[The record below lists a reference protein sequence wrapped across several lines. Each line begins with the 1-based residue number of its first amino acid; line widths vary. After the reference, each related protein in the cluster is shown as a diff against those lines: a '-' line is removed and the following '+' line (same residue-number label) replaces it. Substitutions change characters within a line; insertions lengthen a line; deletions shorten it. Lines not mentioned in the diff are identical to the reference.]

1 MRQLDIYLLA
11 SQATLQSYDM
21 AGHYPDLLDIP
32 NRDLQTSPTT
42 TAATSFSQKVMVIRF
57 FTNVP
62 VHCSG
67 CCTNLVSNIQI
78 MDVSTIRLSGQQP
91 QPPPQSSDLICTCPH
106 PAAPAAGGQPVSAA
120 PAVISPD
127 SFAAAVATAAIL
139 PPPPSFLSSEISA
152 TNVQTVPINKV
163 VQLLTPDH

>member
-1 MRQLDIYLLA
+1 
-11 SQATLQSYDM
+11 M

-42 TAATSFSQKVMVIRF
+42 TAATSFSQKVMVNRF
-57 FTNVP
+57 LQM
-62 VHCSG
+62 SLLRG
-67 CCTNLVSNIQI
+67 CTNLVSDIQI

-91 QPPPQSSDLICTCPH
+91 QQPQQSSDLICTCPH
-106 PAAPAAGGQPVSAA
+106 PASAAGGVSAA
-120 PAVISPD
+120 PAASAVISPD

-139 PPPPSFLSSEISA
+139 PPPPSFLSSEMSA

-163 VQLLTPDH
+163 VQLLTSDH